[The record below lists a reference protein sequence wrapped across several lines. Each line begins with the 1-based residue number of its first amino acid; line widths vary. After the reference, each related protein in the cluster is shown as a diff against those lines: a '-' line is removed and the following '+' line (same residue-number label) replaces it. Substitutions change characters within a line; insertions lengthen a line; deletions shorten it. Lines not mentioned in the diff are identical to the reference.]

1 MDMEL
6 EHGEAEDDRGSYSSS
21 SKRSFG
27 ASSDATASSTPSKL
41 QALSKMISAK
51 AAGVQSTGAAEAS
64 TAGAAVTGSGAVGRP
79 WECCD
84 YVTKDPIISRPPRWR
99 CNDVVDKCSAD
110 CQECEESLAGD
121 GFVCDDWIFSLLEPP
136 VCTPRPWDCCDFAV
150 CTREYI
156 PNCRCGDVGESC
168 PSNCK
173 VCEFV
178 ESDPPGYRCL
188 DVFHGYPGPR
198 CTPFGSVKA
207 ISSAQ
212 LLAST

>member
-1 MDMEL
+1 MGTSPVIPATML
-6 EHGEAEDDRGSYSSS
+6 VVALLVATVC
-21 SKRSFG
+21 FG
-27 ASSDATASSTPSKL
+27 ATDTDTDSDGAIRLPSS
-41 QALSKMISAK
+41 
-51 AAGVQSTGAAEAS
+51 
-64 TAGAAVTGSGAVGRP
+64 SGAVGRP